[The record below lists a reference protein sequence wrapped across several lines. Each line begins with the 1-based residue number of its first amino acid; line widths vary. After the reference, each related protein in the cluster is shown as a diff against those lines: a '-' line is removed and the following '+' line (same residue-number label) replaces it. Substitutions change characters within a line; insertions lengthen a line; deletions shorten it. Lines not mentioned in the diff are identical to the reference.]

1 MDLLTALTTFV
12 RVADSGSFS
21 AVARENR
28 ISHSAVTRV
37 IGQLEEHFSI
47 RLFYRTTRRLN
58 LTEDGHDLLGYA
70 RHVLEATEEMEGAL
84 GEHRASPTGLV
95 RVGLPVVAAN
105 LLVPPLT
112 ELLERHPGLNVEL
125 VIRDSFGDLIEERLD
140 VALIGTAPPDSSVI
154 ARVVGTFGRIAVAS
168 PAYLERHGAPS
179 HPTDLATHT
188 CILHERGPDSTRW
201 QFNGPDGRIEVRVSC
216 ALRANNSEAVR
227 RAVLS
232 GYGVAQMSD
241 LQVIDDVR
249 TKRLYRLLA
258 DFAPPRENIYVVYPS
273 RQHLAPR
280 VRVVIDFL
288 AANVRQADSYLEDA
302 KEWGENTAAQRHA
315 ATTDVR

>member
-1 MDLLTALTTFV
+1 MDLLVALTTFI

-21 AVARENR
+21 AVAREGH

-37 IGQLEEHFSI
+37 IGQLEEHFRI
-47 RLFYRTTRRLN
+47 RLFHRTTRRLN

-84 GEHRASPTGLV
+84 GEHRASPIGLV
-95 RVGLPVVAAN
+95 RLGLPVVAAN
-105 LLVPPLT
+105 LLVPRLP

-125 VIRDSFGDLIEERLD
+125 MIRDSFGDLMEERLD
-140 VALIGTAPPDSSVI
+140 VALIGATPPDSSAI
-154 ARVVGTFGRIAVAS
+154 ARVVGTYGRIAVAS

-188 CILHERGPDSTRW
+188 CILHERGPDSARW
-201 QFNGPDGRIEVRVSC
+201 QFNGPDGRIEVRVSG

-227 RAVLS
+227 RAVLT
-232 GYGVAQMSD
+232 GYGIAQMSD

-249 TKRLYRLLA
+249 TKRLYHLLA
-258 DFAPPRENIYVVYPS
+258 EFAPPREDIHIVYPS

-288 AANVRQADSYLEDA
+288 AANVRQVDTYLEDVKA
-302 KEWGENTAAQRHA
+302 WSANATVPRDA
-315 ATTDVR
+315 ATADVR

>member
-1 MDLLTALTTFV
+1 MDLLTALTTFI

-21 AVARENR
+21 AVARQNR

-58 LTEDGHDLLGYA
+58 LTEDGQDLLGYA

-84 GEHRASPTGLV
+84 GQHRASPTGLV
-95 RVGLPVVAAN
+95 RMGLPVVAAN
-105 LLVPPLT
+105 LLVPRLP

-125 VIRDSFGDLIEERLD
+125 VIRDSFGDLMEERLD
-140 VALIGTAPPDSSVI
+140 LALIGGSPPDSSVI
-154 ARVVGTFGRIAVAS
+154 ARALGTYGRIAVAS

-179 HPTDLATHT
+179 HPTELATHA
-188 CILHERGPDSTRW
+188 CILHEMGSDSTRW
-201 QFNGPDGRIEVRVSC
+201 QFNGPDGGIEVRVSG
-216 ALRANNSEAVR
+216 AIRANNSEAVR
-227 RAVLS
+227 RAVLA
-232 GYGVAQMSD
+232 GCGIAQMAD
-241 LQVIDDVR
+241 IQVIDDVR
-249 TKRLYRLLA
+249 SGRLYCLLA
-258 DFAPPRENIYVVYPS
+258 DFAPPRKNVYLIYPS

-288 AANVRQADSYLEDA
+288 AASVRQVATYHADIKGWGEKAAVRQAA
-302 KEWGENTAAQRHA
+302 A
-315 ATTDVR
+315 ATAG